1 MGLGRGQFN
10 TTSYRQFT
18 LTAALGLDDAEE
30 LEDALAVLDDVV
42 LQHGRGELGLRPG
55 GLGGRRG
62 HGRRGGS
69 GGGRLAAAADEAVGA
84 RREPLQ
90 LGQGLPQ
97 LERASRLVR
106 APC

>member
-62 HGRRGGS
+62 RRGGS
-69 GGGRLAAAADEAVGA
+69 GGRLAAAADEAVGA